1 MQITEKENERKLKV
15 KRAKTNLAVLSTCW
29 MEVFGLLNLKRHSKS
44 PTCGTKITD
53 RHHYYNLLKLNFD
66 AQAFLILIPEIFA
79 SFFVADRTSIVDVR
93 HFAWD
98 FSKFPY
104 IGPVSDPSPSH
115 LQLPPFLLDFSS
127 AQGIADL
134 WRRSTFLSKTGS
146 QENSVPGYLKISE
159 HWPSSTSHCPA
170 TQGVSTNTGM
180 GSC

>member
-79 SFFVADRTSIVDVR
+79 SFFVADRTSIIDVR

-104 IGPVSDPSPSH
+104 IGPVSDPRPSH

-134 WRRSTFLSKTGS
+134 WRRSTSFEDRKPRKFSSG
-146 QENSVPGYLKISE
+146 ISE
-159 HWPSSTSHCPA
+159 DLWTLTLVHLALPRNPRSF
-170 TQGVSTNTGM
+170 N
-180 GSC
+180 

>member
-79 SFFVADRTSIVDVR
+79 SFFVADRTSVIDVR

-104 IGPVSDPSPSH
+104 IGPVLDPSPSH
-115 LQLPPFLLDFSS
+115 LQLPPFRLDFSS

-134 WRRSTFLSKTGS
+134 WRRSTSFEDRKPRKFSSG
-146 QENSVPGYLKISE
+146 ISE
-159 HWPSSTSHCPA
+159 DLWTLTLVHFALPRNPRSF
-170 TQGVSTNTGM
+170 N
-180 GSC
+180 